1 MKKILSL
8 VLALIMLTALA
19 ACSQKYE
26 AADADDLAALATKVA
41 VLEQKQKDM
50 EDKLALSTRIAVL
63 EEQVKELEEKGVP
76 VTYIPA
82 AQAQTAPVEAAP
94 AEAAPAEAAPAEAAP
109 AEAAPAEAAPAEAA
123 PAEAAP
129 AEAAPAEAAPAEAAP
144 AEAAPAE
151 AAPAATGDL
160 PAVTPGSCQLPAIL
174 TSVGQSADVDI
185 VATHCKKIKLDVYQN
200 NTIKAE
206 ELTDRYK
213 VIILAVG
220 GSNKGLGAA
229 GIDADQELAR
239 TDALIAKAKELGMTI
254 IAMHVG
260 GADRRG
266 TLSDSFIKPAFAA
279 ADIAIIVESGD
290 SDNLMHDILAGNS
303 TPTAYVAKS
312 SAARDVLKSLFGL

>member
-8 VLALIMLTALA
+8 ALALIMLMALTACGA
-19 ACSQKYE
+19 KYE

-50 EDKLALSTRIAVL
+50 EDKLALSTRISVL

-94 AEAAPAEAAPAEAAP
+94 AEAAPAEAAPAEAATTEAAS
-109 AEAAPAEAAPAEAA
+109 AEAASTEVAPTE
-123 PAEAAP
+123 EKT
-129 AEAAPAEAAPAEAAP
+129 
-144 AEAAPAE
+144 AE

-160 PAVTPGSCQLPAIL
+160 PAITAGSCQLPAIL

-206 ELTDRYK
+206 ELSDKYK
-213 VIILAVG
+213 TIILAVG

-290 SDNLMHDILAGNS
+290 TDNLMHDILAGNN

>member
-8 VLALIMLTALA
+8 VLVLVMLSALTACGA
-19 ACSQKYE
+19 KYE
-26 AADADDLAALATKVA
+26 AADADDLTALATKVA

-50 EDKLALSTRIAVL
+50 DEKMALSERIAAL
-63 EEQVKELEEKGVP
+63 EAKVEELENRSVS
-76 VTYIPA
+76 VAYIPA
-82 AQAQTAPVEAAP
+82 AATEAAPVEAAP
-94 AEAAPAEAAPAEAAP
+94 AEAAPAETAPAETAPAETAPAETAPTEEPQAEAAP
-109 AEAAPAEAAPAEAA
+109 AENQTTE
-123 PAEAAP
+123 
-129 AEAAPAEAAPAEAAP
+129 
-144 AEAAPAE
+144 
-151 AAPAATGDL
+151 APAATGDL
-160 PAVTPGSCQLPAIL
+160 PAVTAGSCQLPAIL

-206 ELTDRYK
+206 ELTGKYK
-213 VIILAVG
+213 TIILAVG

-290 SDNLMHDILAGNS
+290 TDNLMHDILAGNN
-303 TPTAYVAKS
+303 TPTSYVAKS

>member
-63 EEQVKELEEKGVP
+63 EEQVKELEAKGV

-82 AQAQTAPVEAAP
+82 AQAQTAPAETAPVEAAP
-94 AEAAPAEAAPAEAAP
+94 AETKTEAAPAEATTEEKTEEKT
-109 AEAAPAEAAPAEAA
+109 EAAPAETKTEA
-123 PAEAAP
+123 
-129 AEAAPAEAAPAEAAP
+129 
-144 AEAAPAE
+144 

-160 PAVTPGSCQLPAIL
+160 PAVTPGSCQLPVIL

-206 ELTDRYK
+206 ELTSKYK
-213 VIILAVG
+213 TIILAVG

-239 TDALIAKAKELGMTI
+239 TDALIAKAKELGMTV

-290 SDNLMHDILAGNS
+290 TDNLMHDILAGNS

-312 SAARDVLKSLFGL
+312 SGARDVLKSLFGL

>member
-8 VLALIMLTALA
+8 VLVLVMLTALT
-19 ACSQKYE
+19 ACGAKYE

-50 EDKLALSTRIAVL
+50 EEKLALSERIAVL
-63 EEQVKELEEKGVP
+63 EEQVKELENRSVS

-82 AQAQTAPVEAAP
+82 AEAQAAPVEAAP
-94 AEAAPAEAAPAEAAP
+94 VETQAESATTEAAPAETQTTESTEPAPTETQTTEASS
-109 AEAAPAEAAPAEAA
+109 
-123 PAEAAP
+123 
-129 AEAAPAEAAPAEAAP
+129 
-144 AEAAPAE
+144 
-151 AAPAATGDL
+151 GDL
-160 PAVTPGSCQLPAIL
+160 PAITAGSCQLPAIL

-206 ELTDRYK
+206 ELTAKYK
-213 VIILAVG
+213 TLILAVG

>member
-8 VLALIMLTALA
+8 VLVLVMLTALV
-19 ACSQKYE
+19 ACGAKYE
-26 AADADDLAALATKVA
+26 AADADDLTALATKVA

-50 EDKLALSTRIAVL
+50 EEKLALSERIAVL
-63 EEQVKELEEKGVP
+63 EEQVKELENRSVS
-76 VTYIPA
+76 VAYVPA
-82 AQAQTAPVEAAP
+82 AEAQTTAP
-94 AEAAPAEAAPAEAAP
+94 AETAPAETEPVEPVTEEQTETAPAETTTEEQTEPETTQTATT
-109 AEAAPAEAAPAEAA
+109 EAAASS
-123 PAEAAP
+123 
-129 AEAAPAEAAPAEAAP
+129 
-144 AEAAPAE
+144 
-151 AAPAATGDL
+151 GDL
-160 PAVTPGSCQLPAIL
+160 PAVTPGNCQLPVVL

-200 NTIKAE
+200 NTISAS
-206 ELTDRYK
+206 ELTEKYK
-213 VIILAVG
+213 TIILAVG

-239 TDALIAKAKELGMTI
+239 ADALIAKAKELGITV

-266 TLSDSFIKPAFAA
+266 TLSDSFIRPAFAA

-290 SDNLMHDILAGNS
+290 SDNLMHDILAGNN

>member
-8 VLALIMLTALA
+8 VLVLVMLSALV
-19 ACSQKYE
+19 ACGAKYE

-50 EDKLALSTRIAVL
+50 EEKLALSERIAVL
-63 EEQVKELEEKGVP
+63 EEQIRELENRSVA
-76 VTYIPA
+76 VTYV
-82 AQAQTAPVEAAP
+82 QTTTPEAGPVEVAPVEPAP
-94 AEAAPAEAAPAEAAP
+94 AEAAPAEPASVETQTEALPIETQTAEAS
-109 AEAAPAEAAPAEAA
+109 
-123 PAEAAP
+123 
-129 AEAAPAEAAPAEAAP
+129 
-144 AEAAPAE
+144 
-151 AAPAATGDL
+151 TGDL
-160 PAVTPGSCQLPAIL
+160 PAVTPGSCKLPAIL

-206 ELTDRYK
+206 ELTDKYK
-213 VIILAVG
+213 TLILAVG

-254 IAMHVG
+254 VAMHVG

-290 SDNLMHDILAGNS
+290 TDNLMHDILAAKKA
-303 TPTAYVAKS
+303 PTAYVAKS
-312 SAARDVLKSLFGL
+312 SGARDVLKSLFGL

>member
-82 AQAQTAPVEAAP
+82 AQAQTAPAQAAPVEAAS
-94 AEAAPAEAAPAEAAP
+94 
-109 AEAAPAEAAPAEAA
+109 
-123 PAEAAP
+123 
-129 AEAAPAEAAPAEAAP
+129 AEAAP

-151 AAPAATGDL
+151 AAPAASGDL
-160 PAVTPGSCQLPAIL
+160 PAVTAGSCQLPVLL

-206 ELTDRYK
+206 ELTNKYK
-213 VIILAVG
+213 TIILAVG

-239 TDALIAKAKELGMTI
+239 TDALIAKAKELGMTV

-290 SDNLMHDILAGNS
+290 TDNLMHDILAGNS

-312 SAARDVLKSLFGL
+312 SGVRDVLKSLFGL

>member
-82 AQAQTAPVEAAP
+82 AQAQTAPAQAAPVEAAPAEAAPAEAAPAEAAPVEAAP

-109 AEAAPAEAAPAEAA
+109 AEAAPAAS
-123 PAEAAP
+123 
-129 AEAAPAEAAPAEAAP
+129 
-144 AEAAPAE
+144 
-151 AAPAATGDL
+151 GDL
-160 PAVTPGSCQLPAIL
+160 PAVTAGSCQLPVLL

-206 ELTDRYK
+206 ELTNKYK
-213 VIILAVG
+213 TIILAVG

-239 TDALIAKAKELGMTI
+239 TDALIAKAKELGMTV

-290 SDNLMHDILAGNS
+290 TDNLMHDILAGNS

-312 SAARDVLKSLFGL
+312 SGARDVLKTLFGL

>member
-8 VLALIMLTALA
+8 VLVLSMLA
-19 ACSQKYE
+19 ALSACGLKYE
-26 AADADDLAALATKVA
+26 AADADDLTALATKVA

-50 EDKLALSTRIAVL
+50 EEKLALSERIAVL
-63 EEQVKELEEKGVP
+63 EEQVKELENRSVS

-82 AQAQTAPVEAAP
+82 AEAQAAPVEAAP
-94 AEAAPAEAAPAEAAP
+94 VETQAESATTEAAPAETQTTETTEPAPTETQTTEASS
-109 AEAAPAEAAPAEAA
+109 
-123 PAEAAP
+123 
-129 AEAAPAEAAPAEAAP
+129 
-144 AEAAPAE
+144 
-151 AAPAATGDL
+151 GDL
-160 PAVTPGSCQLPAIL
+160 PAITAGSCQLPAIL

-206 ELTDRYK
+206 ELTAKYK
-213 VIILAVG
+213 TLILAVG

-290 SDNLMHDILAGNS
+290 TDNLMHDILAGNN

>member
-82 AQAQTAPVEAAP
+82 AQAQTAPAQAAPVEAAPAEAAPAEAAPAEAAPVEAAP

-109 AEAAPAEAAPAEAA
+109 AEAAPAAS
-123 PAEAAP
+123 
-129 AEAAPAEAAPAEAAP
+129 
-144 AEAAPAE
+144 
-151 AAPAATGDL
+151 GDL
-160 PAVTPGSCQLPAIL
+160 PAVTAGCCQLPVLL

-206 ELTDRYK
+206 ELTNKYK
-213 VIILAVG
+213 TIILAVG

-239 TDALIAKAKELGMTI
+239 TDALIAKAKELGMTV

-290 SDNLMHDILAGNS
+290 TDNLMHDILAGNS

-312 SAARDVLKSLFGL
+312 SGVRDVLKSLFGL

>member
-82 AQAQTAPVEAAP
+82 AQAQTAPAQAAPVEAAS
-94 AEAAPAEAAPAEAAP
+94 
-109 AEAAPAEAAPAEAA
+109 
-123 PAEAAP
+123 
-129 AEAAPAEAAPAEAAP
+129 AEAAP

-151 AAPAATGDL
+151 AAPAASGDL
-160 PAVTPGSCQLPAIL
+160 PAVTAGSCQLPVLL

-206 ELTDRYK
+206 ELTNKYK
-213 VIILAVG
+213 TIILAVG

-239 TDALIAKAKELGMTI
+239 TDALIAKAKELGMTVI
-254 IAMHVG
+254 TMHVG

-290 SDNLMHDILAGNS
+290 TDNLMHDILAGNS

-312 SAARDVLKSLFGL
+312 SGVRDVLKSLFGL

>member
-129 AEAAPAEAAPAEAAP
+129 AEAAPA
-144 AEAAPAE
+144 
-151 AAPAATGDL
+151 ATGDL

-206 ELTDRYK
+206 ELTSKYK
-213 VIILAVG
+213 TIILAVG

-239 TDALIAKAKELGMTI
+239 ADALIAKAKELGITV

-290 SDNLMHDILAGNS
+290 TDNLMHDILAGNS

-312 SAARDVLKSLFGL
+312 SGARDVLKTLFGL

>member
-94 AEAAPAEAAPAEAAP
+94 AET
-109 AEAAPAEAAPAEAA
+109 A

-206 ELTDRYK
+206 ELTSKYK
-213 VIILAVG
+213 TIILAVG

-239 TDALIAKAKELGMTI
+239 ADALIAKAKELGITV

-290 SDNLMHDILAGNS
+290 TDNLMHDILAGNS

-312 SAARDVLKSLFGL
+312 SGARDVLKTLFGL

>member
-82 AQAQTAPVEAAP
+82 AQAQTAPAQAAPVEAAPAEAAPAEAAPAEAAPVEAAP

-109 AEAAPAEAAPAEAA
+109 AEAAPAAS
-123 PAEAAP
+123 
-129 AEAAPAEAAPAEAAP
+129 
-144 AEAAPAE
+144 
-151 AAPAATGDL
+151 GDL
-160 PAVTPGSCQLPAIL
+160 PAVTAGSCQLPVLL

-206 ELTDRYK
+206 ELTNKYK
-213 VIILAVG
+213 TIILAVG

-239 TDALIAKAKELGMTI
+239 TDALIAKAKELGMTV

-290 SDNLMHDILAGNS
+290 TDNLMHDILAGNN
-303 TPTAYVAKS
+303 TPTSYVAKS

>member
-19 ACSQKYE
+19 ACGQKYE

-50 EDKLALSTRIAVL
+50 EEKMALSTRIAVL
-63 EEQVKELEEKGVP
+63 EEQVKALEEKGVA
-76 VTYIPA
+76 VTYVPA
-82 AQAQTAPVEAAP
+82 AQTQTASVEAAP
-94 AEAAPAEAAPAEAAP
+94 AETAPAETAPAETAPTETAP
-109 AEAAPAEAAPAEAA
+109 AEEKKET
-123 PAEAAP
+123 
-129 AEAAPAEAAPAEAAP
+129 
-144 AEAAPAE
+144 
-151 AAPAATGDL
+151 AAPAATG
-160 PAVTPGSCQLPAIL
+160 GLPAITAGSCKLPVIL
-174 TSVGQSADVDI
+174 TSIGQSADVDI
-185 VATHCKKIKLDVYQN
+185 VATHCKKINLDVYQN
-200 NTIKAE
+200 TTIKAE
-206 ELTDRYK
+206 ELTSKYK
-213 VIILAVG
+213 TIILAVG

-239 TDALIAKAKELGMTI
+239 TDALIAKAKEMGITV

-290 SDNLMHDILAGNS
+290 TDNLMHDILAGNN

-312 SAARDVLKSLFGL
+312 SGVRDVLKSLFGL

>member
-8 VLALIMLTALA
+8 ALALIMLTALV
-19 ACSQKYE
+19 ACGAKYE

-50 EDKLALSTRIAVL
+50 EDKLALSTRISVL

-94 AEAAPAEAAPAEAAP
+94 AEAAPAEAAPAEAA
-109 AEAAPAEAAPAEAA
+109 ATEAATTEAASTETA
-123 PAEAAP
+123 PTE
-129 AEAAPAEAAPAEAAP
+129 EKTT
-144 AEAAPAE
+144 E

-160 PAVTPGSCQLPAIL
+160 PAVTAGSCQLPAIL

-213 VIILAVG
+213 TIILAVG

-239 TDALIAKAKELGMTI
+239 TDALIAKAKELGITI

-290 SDNLMHDILAGNS
+290 TDNLMHDILAGNN

>member
-82 AQAQTAPVEAAP
+82 AQAQTAPAQAAPVEAAS
-94 AEAAPAEAAPAEAAP
+94 
-109 AEAAPAEAAPAEAA
+109 
-123 PAEAAP
+123 
-129 AEAAPAEAAPAEAAP
+129 AEAAPAEAAP

-151 AAPAATGDL
+151 AAPAASGDL
-160 PAVTPGSCQLPAIL
+160 PAVTAGSCQLPVLL

-206 ELTDRYK
+206 ELTNKYK
-213 VIILAVG
+213 TIILAVG

-239 TDALIAKAKELGMTI
+239 TDALIAKAKELGMTV

-290 SDNLMHDILAGNS
+290 TDNLMHDILAGNS

-312 SAARDVLKSLFGL
+312 SGVRDVLKSLFGL

>member
-8 VLALIMLTALA
+8 VLVLVMLSALTACGA
-19 ACSQKYE
+19 KYE
-26 AADADDLAALATKVA
+26 AADADDLTALATKVA

-50 EDKLALSTRIAVL
+50 DEKMALSERIAAL
-63 EEQVKELEEKGVP
+63 EAKVEELENRSVS
-76 VTYIPA
+76 VAYIPA
-82 AQAQTAPVEAAP
+82 AATEAAPVEAAP
-94 AEAAPAEAAPAEAAP
+94 AEAAPAETAPAETAPAETAPTEESQAEAAP
-109 AEAAPAEAAPAEAA
+109 AENQTTE
-123 PAEAAP
+123 
-129 AEAAPAEAAPAEAAP
+129 
-144 AEAAPAE
+144 
-151 AAPAATGDL
+151 APAATGDL
-160 PAVTPGSCQLPAIL
+160 PAVTAGSCQLPAIL

-206 ELTDRYK
+206 ELSDKYK
-213 VIILAVG
+213 TIILAVG

-290 SDNLMHDILAGNS
+290 TDNLMHDILAGNN
-303 TPTAYVAKS
+303 TPTSYVAKS

>member
-76 VTYIPA
+76 VTYVPA
-82 AQAQTAPVEAAP
+82 AQAQTAPAQAAPVEAAP
-94 AEAAPAEAAPAEAAP
+94 AEAAPV
-109 AEAAPAEAAPAEAA
+109 EAA

-206 ELTDRYK
+206 ELTSKYK
-213 VIILAVG
+213 TIILAVG

-239 TDALIAKAKELGMTI
+239 ADALIAKAKELGITV

-290 SDNLMHDILAGNS
+290 TDNLMHDILAGNS

-312 SAARDVLKSLFGL
+312 SGARDVLKTLFGL

>member
-8 VLALIMLTALA
+8 ALALIMLMALTACGA
-19 ACSQKYE
+19 KYE

-94 AEAAPAEAAPAEAAP
+94 AEAAPAEAAPAEAATTEAAS
-109 AEAAPAEAAPAEAA
+109 AEAASTEVAPTE
-123 PAEAAP
+123 EKT
-129 AEAAPAEAAPAEAAP
+129 
-144 AEAAPAE
+144 AE

-160 PAVTPGSCQLPAIL
+160 PAVTVGSCQLPAIL

-206 ELTDRYK
+206 ELSDKYK
-213 VIILAVG
+213 TIILAVG

-239 TDALIAKAKELGMTI
+239 TDALIAKAKELGITI

-290 SDNLMHDILAGNS
+290 TDNLMHDILAGNN

>member
-82 AQAQTAPVEAAP
+82 AQAQTAPAQAAPVEAAS
-94 AEAAPAEAAPAEAAP
+94 
-109 AEAAPAEAAPAEAA
+109 AEAA

-151 AAPAATGDL
+151 AAPAASGDL
-160 PAVTPGSCQLPAIL
+160 PAVTAGSCQLPVLL

-206 ELTDRYK
+206 ELTNKYK
-213 VIILAVG
+213 TIILAVG

-239 TDALIAKAKELGMTI
+239 TDALIAKAKELGMTVI
-254 IAMHVG
+254 TMHVG

-279 ADIAIIVESGD
+279 ADIAIIVESGET
-290 SDNLMHDILAGNS
+290 DNLMHDILAGNS

-312 SAARDVLKSLFGL
+312 SGVRDVLKSLFGL

>member
-8 VLALIMLTALA
+8 VLVLVMLAALTACGA
-19 ACSQKYE
+19 KYE
-26 AADADDLAALATKVA
+26 AADADDLTALATKVA

-50 EDKLALSTRIAVL
+50 DEKMALSERIAVL
-63 EEQVKELEEKGVP
+63 EAKIEELENRSVA
-76 VTYIPA
+76 VTYVPA
-82 AQAQTAPVEAAP
+82 TTTEAAPVETAPVEAAP
-94 AEAAPAEAAPAEAAP
+94 AETAPTETAPTEEPQAE
-109 AEAAPAEAAPAEAA
+109 
-123 PAEAAP
+123 
-129 AEAAPAEAAPAEAAP
+129 
-144 AEAAPAE
+144 
-151 AAPAATGDL
+151 PAATQTTETSTGDL
-160 PAVTPGSCQLPAIL
+160 PAITAGSAQLPAIL

-185 VATHCKKIKLDVYQN
+185 VATHCKKINLDVYQN

-206 ELTDRYK
+206 DLTSKYK
-213 VIILAVG
+213 TIILAVG

-290 SDNLMHDILAGNS
+290 TDNLMHDILAAKNV
-303 TPTAYVAKS
+303 PTAYVAKS

>member
-129 AEAAPAEAAPAEAAP
+129 AEAAPA
-144 AEAAPAE
+144 
-151 AAPAATGDL
+151 ATGDL

-174 TSVGQSADVDI
+174 TSVGQSADVDV
-185 VATHCKKIKLDVYQN
+185 VATLCKKIKLDVYQN

-206 ELTDRYK
+206 ELTSKYK
-213 VIILAVG
+213 TIILAVG

-239 TDALIAKAKELGMTI
+239 ADALIAKAKELGITV

-290 SDNLMHDILAGNS
+290 TDNLMHDILAGNS

-312 SAARDVLKSLFGL
+312 SGARDVLKTLFGL

>member
-8 VLALIMLTALA
+8 ALALIMLTALA
-19 ACSQKYE
+19 ACGAKYE

-50 EDKLALSTRIAVL
+50 EDKLALSTRISVL

-94 AEAAPAEAAPAEAAP
+94 AEAAPAEAAPAEAATT
-109 AEAAPAEAAPAEAA
+109 EAATTEAASTEVA
-123 PAEAAP
+123 PTE
-129 AEAAPAEAAPAEAAP
+129 EKT
-144 AEAAPAE
+144 AE

-160 PAVTPGSCQLPAIL
+160 PAITAGSCQLPAIL

-206 ELTDRYK
+206 ELSDKYK
-213 VIILAVG
+213 TIILAVG
-220 GSNKGLGAA
+220 GSNTGLGAA

-290 SDNLMHDILAGNS
+290 TDNLMHDILAGNS

>member
-123 PAEAAP
+123 PA
-129 AEAAPAEAAPAEAAP
+129 
-144 AEAAPAE
+144 
-151 AAPAATGDL
+151 ATGDL

-206 ELTDRYK
+206 ELTSKYK
-213 VIILAVG
+213 TIILAVG

-239 TDALIAKAKELGMTI
+239 ADALIAKAKELGITV

-290 SDNLMHDILAGNS
+290 TDNLMHDILAGNS

>member
-82 AQAQTAPVEAAP
+82 AQAQTAPAQAAPVEAAP
-94 AEAAPAEAAPAEAAP
+94 AEAAPAEAAPAEAT
-109 AEAAPAEAAPAEAA
+109 
-123 PAEAAP
+123 P

-151 AAPAATGDL
+151 AAPAASGDL
-160 PAVTPGSCQLPAIL
+160 PAVTAGSCQLPVLL

-206 ELTDRYK
+206 ELTKKYK
-213 VIILAVG
+213 TIILAVG

-239 TDALIAKAKELGMTI
+239 TDALIAKAKELGMTV

-290 SDNLMHDILAGNS
+290 TDNLMHDILAGNS

-312 SAARDVLKSLFGL
+312 SGVRDVLKSLFGL